1 MKDKHFTKKFLLGIL
16 IVIVIFF
23 VFGKKGNANKNTETN
38 LTVEQTLSYLNEIEE
53 VKWVRIEKNN
63 AYVGFNPCPDDWLLI
78 IKAAALR
85 ANKATDFGFHV
96 WAVDA
101 SKYEDDWRPGNGKAI
116 GETTA
121 RHGKIEN

>member
-1 MKDKHFTKKFLLGIL
+1 MKNKNFSKKFLLGIL
-16 IVIVIFF
+16 IAIVIFL
-23 VFGKKGNANKNTETN
+23 VVGRNGNKSNEKNY
-38 LTVEQTLSYLNEIEE
+38 TVEQTLSYLNEIEE
-53 VKWVRIEKNN
+53 VKWVKIEKNN
-63 AYVGFNPCPDDWLLI
+63 AYIGFNPCPDDWLLI

-121 RHGKIEN
+121 RHGKIEK

>member
-1 MKDKHFTKKFLLGIL
+1 MKNKNFSKKFLLGIL
-16 IVIVIFF
+16 IAIVIFL
-23 VFGKKGNANKNTETN
+23 VVGRNGNKSNEKNY
-38 LTVEQTLSYLNEIEE
+38 TVEQTLSYLNEIEE
-53 VKWVRIEKNN
+53 VKWVKIEKNN
-63 AYVGFNPCPDDWLLI
+63 AYIGFNPCPDDWLLI

-101 SKYEDDWRPGNGKAI
+101 SKYEDDWRPGKGKAI

-121 RHGKIEN
+121 RHGKIEK

>member
-1 MKDKHFTKKFLLGIL
+1 MKNKNFSKKFLLGFL
-16 IVIVIFF
+16 IAIVIFL
-23 VFGKKGNANKNTETN
+23 VAGRNGNKSNEKNY
-38 LTVEQTLSYLNEIEE
+38 TVEQTLSYLNEIEE
-53 VKWVRIEKNN
+53 VKWVKIEKNN
-63 AYVGFNPCPDDWLLI
+63 AYIGFNPCPDDWLLI

-121 RHGKIEN
+121 RHGKIEK